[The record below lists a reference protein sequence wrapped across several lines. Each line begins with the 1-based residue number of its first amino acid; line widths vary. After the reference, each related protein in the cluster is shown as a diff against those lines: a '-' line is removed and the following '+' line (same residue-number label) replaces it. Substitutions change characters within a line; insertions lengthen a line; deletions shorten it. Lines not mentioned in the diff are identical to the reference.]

1 MDSKELYKKAYNLH
15 YSKSD
20 FSKAIELYQEIIKD
34 FPESEEAGYS
44 KNQIE
49 NIENMSNLEKE
60 KLKNKKEKQEGEGK
74 THLSMMDRQ
83 EAILEAIMKDISK
96 MGRDIHT
103 ISTIV
108 LIWFILGLIGML
120 ISVITFLSIA

>member
-1 MDSKELYKKAYNLH
+1 MDSKGLYEKAYNLH
-15 YSKSD
+15 YFKSD

-49 NIENMSNLEKE
+49 NIENMGNLEKE

-96 MGRDIHT
+96 MGKDIHT

-108 LIWFILGLIGML
+108 LIWFILGLIGIL
-120 ISVITFLSIA
+120 ISVITFLSIV